1 MTIRILGAILIL
13 IGCGGFGALAAVA
26 YKRET
31 STLKSFVESMDI
43 MESEL
48 RYRKTPL
55 PQLCHYIADIQSG
68 VIKSFFLCLESEL
81 LRQVQPDAATCA
93 VQALKKTQQMP
104 KHTVE
109 MILQF
114 TKTLGKFDVEG
125 QLLGIQAVKS
135 EATLRLN
142 QMSKD
147 QAQRMKN
154 YRTLGVCA
162 GAAIIILFI

>member
-1 MTIRILGAILIL
+1 
-13 IGCGGFGALAAVA
+13 
-26 YKRET
+26 
-31 STLKSFVESMDI
+31 
-43 MESEL
+43 
-48 RYRKTPL
+48 
-55 PQLCHYIADIQSG
+55 
-68 VIKSFFLCLESEL
+68 
-81 LRQVQPDAATCA
+81 
-93 VQALKKTQQMP
+93 MP
-104 KHTVE
+104 KHTAE